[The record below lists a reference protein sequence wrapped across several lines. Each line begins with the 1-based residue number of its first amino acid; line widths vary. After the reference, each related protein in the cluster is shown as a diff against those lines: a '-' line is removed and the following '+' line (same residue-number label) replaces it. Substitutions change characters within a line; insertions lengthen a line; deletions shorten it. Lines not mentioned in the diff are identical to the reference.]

1 MKASE
6 LREMTLEELRARE
19 AELSEE
25 LAHLRIQL
33 AIKRL
38 ENPLKVREMRKELA
52 RVKTVIREKE
62 LEEEGKVRAQA
73 SASAESKE
81 ISQEKASSADSSA

>member
-6 LREMTLEELRARE
+6 LREMTLEELRVRE

-38 ENPLKVREMRKELA
+38 ENPLKVREMRRELA

-73 SASAESKE
+73 SAASKSEE
-81 ISQEKASSADSSA
+81 ISEKNASSADSSA